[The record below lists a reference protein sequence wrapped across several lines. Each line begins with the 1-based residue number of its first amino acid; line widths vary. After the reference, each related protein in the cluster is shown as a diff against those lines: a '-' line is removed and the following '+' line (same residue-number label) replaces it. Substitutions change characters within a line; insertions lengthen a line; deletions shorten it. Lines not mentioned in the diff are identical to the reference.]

1 MFCIGICD
9 DDEGLCG
16 ELEKMLYDYGKENKL
31 QMNIDIWYQGE
42 SLCRFLRENKK
53 ILDVLFL
60 DIELLTTKGIEV
72 GRFIREEQENMETA
86 IVYISANSSYAMD
99 LFRVQPTDFLI
110 KPLDKIKVGNVMNRI
125 QKISE
130 VRKGIFEY
138 FGSGYYFK
146 VLYKDILYFSSQNK
160 KVHLVL
166 KDGQK
171 EFNGKLKEI
180 AKKIPG
186 NFIQIHQSYLI
197 NFDYI
202 EECSYESVKMKNG
215 DTIPISRKVVPSMY
229 QAILKE
235 TICACIRIDGQIIAT
250 GLGILDRDY
259 IGIYAIHVKEEYR
272 KHGYAR
278 QICTGLLKEGMKKGA
293 QNAYLQV
300 VEGND
305 NARALYRSLGFQ
317 QLYTYWFRVQPD
329 ENGNFPPEK

>member
-1 MFCIGICD
+1 
-9 DDEGLCG
+9 
-16 ELEKMLYDYGKENKL
+16 
-31 QMNIDIWYQGE
+31 
-42 SLCRFLRENKK
+42 
-53 ILDVLFL
+53 
-60 DIELLTTKGIEV
+60 
-72 GRFIREEQENMETA
+72 META

-171 EFNGKLKEI
+171 EFNGRLKEI

-215 DTIPISRKVVPSMY
+215 DTIPISQS
-229 QAILKE
+229 
-235 TICACIRIDGQIIAT
+235 
-250 GLGILDRDY
+250 
-259 IGIYAIHVKEEYR
+259 YR
-272 KHGYAR
+272 KSVR
-278 QICTGLLKEGMKKGA
+278 K
-293 QNAYLQV
+293 
-300 VEGND
+300 
-305 NARALYRSLGFQ
+305 
-317 QLYTYWFRVQPD
+317 QLAERVWRD
-329 ENGNFPPEK
+329 RE